1 MVGREGVKAVAAR
14 AAVAMAAAVT
24 GVAARAA
31 AGTVAARTG
40 TAEADARAAVQVV
53 AKGAGSG

>member
-1 MVGREGVKAVAAR
+1 MAAR

-40 TAEADARAAVQVV
+40 AAEADARAAVQVV